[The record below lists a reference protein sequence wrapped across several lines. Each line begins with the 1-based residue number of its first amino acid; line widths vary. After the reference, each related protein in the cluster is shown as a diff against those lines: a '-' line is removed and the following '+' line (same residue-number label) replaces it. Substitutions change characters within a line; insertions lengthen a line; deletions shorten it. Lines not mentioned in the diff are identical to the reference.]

1 MDAGHDGTRINKDI
15 RYKKPETLYPIAK
28 RKEAGLSYI
37 METMEYSVT
46 WLVSDSVKA
55 LVALMQLVLAV
66 NKLRQNTG
74 RNKRLGRMFQVIC
87 GATALI
93 GMIFFM
99 GSHDPLFMGWEFY
112 AAAYNSMIVRFN

>member
-1 MDAGHDGTRINKDI
+1 MGFARREINPLIVFQINKDI

-74 RNKRLGRMFQVIC
+74 RNKRLGRMFQV
-87 GATALI
+87 
-93 GMIFFM
+93 
-99 GSHDPLFMGWEFY
+99 
-112 AAAYNSMIVRFN
+112 